1 MRKTLLSLLAALSLS
16 IPMLLAGCNTIQG
29 AGADVESAG
38 KALKNEAGEHKHY

>member
-1 MRKTLLSLLAALSLS
+1 MVKRALSLLLAMSLAA
-16 IPMLLAGCNTIQG
+16 PMLLTGCNTIQG